1 MDDYFLSSQNLLKF
15 FRCVASNGRMMQNGG
30 LERMWKEAGVVYFEV
45 ISQHFYV
52 GSDDNI
58 VDIKV
63 NNKLS
68 MLLTT
73 M

>member
-1 MDDYFLSSQNLLKF
+1 
-15 FRCVASNGRMMQNGG
+15 MMQNGG
-30 LERMWKEAGVVYFEV
+30 LERMWKEAGVAYFEV

-52 GSDDNI
+52 GSEDNI